1 VHLESLGG
9 VQLSATELVGLGE
22 FPGFEPEHVGMR
34 TRQEFSCANSQ
45 TSRPLVAGGIAT

>member
-1 VHLESLGG
+1 MTVRAKGLCTWNGAQSLGG

-34 TRQEFSCANSQ
+34 TRQEFSCANS
-45 TSRPLVAGGIAT
+45 